1 MSDLDRIR
9 WHCRR
14 GLLELDLVLT
24 AFLQEGY
31 AQLGTAEKATF
42 VRMLDA
48 DDNDLWDWISARQD
62 PPEPAM
68 STVIERLRAVR
79 PGREA
84 A

>member
-24 AFLQEGY
+24 AFMQDGY
-31 AQLGTAEKATF
+31 AALGSAEQATF

-62 PPEPAM
+62 PPEQAM
-68 STVIERLRAVR
+68 FTVVERLRAIR